1 LKAYPEPRI
10 VYVSGARALSRIRAA
25 RSSPAF
31 AIFTPMRIFIDE
43 NIPQGPEVFSAY
55 GEVTT
60 FPGRTLAREHL
71 EEADVLLVRSITQVD
86 QQLLQGTPVK
96 FVGTATIG
104 VDHVDQDYLRKQ
116 GIGFSAA
123 PGCNAR
129 SVAEYFVAALLHLKM
144 SHGVSL
150 QGRTVGVVG
159 FGNVGR
165 QVAAIA
171 PALGLKVL
179 VSDPP
184 LADAGGT
191 NPYGEFLSLEELVK
205 QSDIVT
211 MHTPLTKTGPHPTLK
226 MLNREIFAAVER
238 PKVFMNMGRGEA
250 MHEPALLEAHAAG
263 KIMHLVL
270 DVFPGEP
277 NVSAELARK
286 TRLMTPHIAGYS
298 IQGKLNGTGQ
308 ILAAFLAHFGLPQKS
323 RVKMPAPAD
332 PTIKWEGAGRSIEE
346 DLSRCVR
353 RAYDITRDDTDLRA
367 FVGNRE
373 FAKHFD
379 ALRKRYPVRH
389 EFADFTVTNI
399 PPENTELRARLTALG
414 FKSL

>member
-1 LKAYPEPRI
+1 
-10 VYVSGARALSRIRAA
+10 
-25 RSSPAF
+25 
-31 AIFTPMRIFIDE
+31 MRIFIDE

-60 FPGRTLAREHL
+60 FPGRALSREHL
-71 EEADVLLVRSITQVD
+71 DDADVLLVRSITRVNAD
-86 QQLLQGTPVK
+86 LLEGTPVR

-104 VDHVDQDYLRKQ
+104 VDHVDQDYLRAK

-129 SVAEYFVAALLHLKM
+129 SVAEYFVAALLHLKVN
-144 SHGVSL
+144 HGVSL

-159 FGNVGR
+159 YGNVGK

-179 VSDPP
+179 LCDPP
-184 LADAGGT
+184 LADASTGSAQRAGASH
-191 NPYGEFLSLEELVK
+191 PEGPFLPLEELVR

-211 MHTPLTKTGPHPTLK
+211 MHTPLTRSGAHPTLR
-226 MLNREIFAAVER
+226 MLNRGIFAAVER

-250 MHEPALLEAHAAG
+250 MDEAALLEALGQG

-277 NVSAELARK
+277 NVNPELARK
-286 TRLMTPHIAGYS
+286 ARLISPHIAGYS

-308 ILAAFLAHFGLPQKS
+308 ILSAFLRHFGLEAKTA
-323 RVKMPAPAD
+323 VKMPAPAD
-332 PTIKWEGAGRSIEE
+332 PVIRWAGAGRNVEE
-346 DLSRCVR
+346 DLARCVR
-353 RAYDITRDDTDLRA
+353 RSYDITRDDADLRA
-367 FVGNRE
+367 WVGNPD

-389 EFADFTVTNI
+389 EFGDYEVAGI
-399 PPENTELRARLTALG
+399 PENRTDLKERLTALG
-414 FKSL
+414 FKAT

>member
-1 LKAYPEPRI
+1 
-10 VYVSGARALSRIRAA
+10 
-25 RSSPAF
+25 
-31 AIFTPMRIFIDE
+31 MRIFIDE

-55 GEVTT
+55 GEVVT
-60 FPGRTLAREHL
+60 FPGRTLTREHL
-71 EEADVLLVRSITQVD
+71 DDADVLLVRSITKVNAE
-86 QQLLQGTPVK
+86 LLEGTNVK

-104 VDHVDQDYLRKQ
+104 VDHVDQDYLASR

-144 SHGVSL
+144 NHGVGL
-150 QGRTVGVVG
+150 QGRTVGIVG
-159 FGNVGR
+159 YGNVGK

-179 VSDPP
+179 LSDPP
-184 LADAGGT
+184 LEAAGAPHVDG
-191 NPYGEFLSLEELVK
+191 PFLPLDELVR

-211 MHTPLTKTGPHPTLK
+211 MHTPLTKTGAHPTFK
-226 MLNREIFAAVER
+226 MLNRAIFKVVER

-250 MHEPALLEAHAAG
+250 MDEEAVLEALADK
-263 KIMHLVL
+263 KIMHLIL

-277 NVSAELARK
+277 NVNPVLAHK
-286 TRLMTPHIAGYS
+286 ARLISPHIAGYS

-308 ILAAFLAHFGLPQKS
+308 ILTAFLKHFGFEAKTA
-323 RVKMPAPAD
+323 VKMPAPAD
-332 PTIKWEGAGRSIEE
+332 PVIKWVGAGRNTEE
-346 DLSRCVR
+346 DLARCVKR
-353 RAYDITRDDTDLRA
+353 SYDITRDDTDLRA
-367 FVGNRE
+367 WVGKPD

-389 EFADFTVTNI
+389 EFADYTVTGI
-399 PPENTELRARLTALG
+399 PADRVEARERLAALG
-414 FKSL
+414 FAIR

>member
-1 LKAYPEPRI
+1 
-10 VYVSGARALSRIRAA
+10 
-25 RSSPAF
+25 
-31 AIFTPMRIFIDE
+31 MRIFIDE

-60 FPGRTLAREHL
+60 FPGRTLSREHL
-71 EEADVLLVRSITQVD
+71 DEADVLLVRSITRVD
-86 QQLLQGTPVK
+86 AGLLEGTPVR

-104 VDHVDQDYLRKQ
+104 VDHVDQEYLRAN

-129 SVAEYFVAALLHLKM
+129 SVAEYFAAALLHLKAR
-144 SHGVSL
+144 HGVSL

-159 FGNVGR
+159 YGNVGK

-179 VSDPP
+179 LSDPP
-184 LADAGGT
+184 LEQAGAPHPDG
-191 NPYGEFLSLEELVK
+191 PFLPLEELVRR
-205 QSDIVT
+205 SDIVT

-226 MLNREIFAAVER
+226 MLDRGIFAAVER

-250 MHEPALLEAHAAG
+250 MDEAALLEALGQG

-277 NVSAELARK
+277 NVNPELARK
-286 TRLMTPHIAGYS
+286 ARLISPHIAGYS

-308 ILAAFLAHFGLPQKS
+308 ILAAFLRHFGLEAKTA
-323 RVKMPAPAD
+323 VEMPAPAD
-332 PTIKWEGAGRSIEE
+332 PVIRWAGDGRNVEE
-346 DLSRCVR
+346 DLARCVR
-353 RAYDITRDDTDLRA
+353 RSYDITRDDADLRA
-367 FVGNRE
+367 WVGNPD

-389 EFADFTVTNI
+389 EFADYEVTGI
-399 PPENTELRARLTALG
+399 PADRAELKERLRALG
-414 FKSL
+414 FRVN

>member
-1 LKAYPEPRI
+1 
-10 VYVSGARALSRIRAA
+10 
-25 RSSPAF
+25 
-31 AIFTPMRIFIDE
+31 MRIFIDE

-71 EEADVLLVRSITQVD
+71 EEADVLLVRSITKVNAE
-86 QQLLQGTPVK
+86 LLEGTPVR

-104 VDHVDQDYLRKQ
+104 VDHIDQEYLREK

-144 SHGVSL
+144 NHGVSL

-159 FGNVGR
+159 YGNVGK

-171 PALGLKVL
+171 PALGLKVVL
-179 VSDPP
+179 SDPP
-184 LADAGGT
+184 LADAGAPHPDG
-191 NPYGEFLSLEELVK
+191 PFLSLEELVR

-211 MHTPLTKTGPHPTLK
+211 MHTPLTKGGAHPTLK
-226 MLNREIFAAVER
+226 MLNRDVFAAVGR

-250 MHEPALLEAHAAG
+250 MDEAALLEAFANG

-277 NVSAELARK
+277 NITPELARK
-286 TRLMTPHIAGYS
+286 ARLISPHVAGYS

-308 ILAAFLAHFGLPQKS
+308 ILTAFLAHFGLAQKS
-323 RVKMPAPAD
+323 SVKMPVPAD
-332 PTIKWEGAGRSIEE
+332 PVIKWVGAGRNIED
-346 DLSRCVR
+346 DLARCVR
-353 RAYDITRDDTDLRA
+353 RSYDITRDDADLRA
-367 FVGNRE
+367 WVGNPE
-373 FAKHFD
+373 FARHFD

-389 EFADFTVTNI
+389 EFADYTVAGI
-399 PPENTELRARLTALG
+399 PADRAEARARLAALG
-414 FKSL
+414 FKVA